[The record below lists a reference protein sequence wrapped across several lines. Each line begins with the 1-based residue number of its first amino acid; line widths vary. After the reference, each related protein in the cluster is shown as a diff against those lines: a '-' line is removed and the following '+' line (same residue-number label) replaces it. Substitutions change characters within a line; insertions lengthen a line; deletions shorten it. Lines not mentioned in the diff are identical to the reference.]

1 MPTTKTGEL
10 EYRPVSLSN
19 LWAGQMD
26 VRLKGSSKEG
36 YLDFGGSRLYF
47 LTISRRAL
55 LGSTNLSIERIST
68 WRLRK

>member
-1 MPTTKTGEL
+1 
-10 EYRPVSLSN
+10 
-19 LWAGQMD
+19 MD
-26 VRLKGSSKEG
+26 MQFEGSSEGG